1 MNHAANFIPIFT
13 ATCYRGNNNRPNNKA
28 PAAWNAKVLL
38 RERKREGVKKRGSSS
53 RAGVV
58 AHVRQQQ
65 LTVWGREGGEEK
77 RARGR
82 EVST

>member
-38 RERKREGVKKRGSSS
+38 RERERERESEGERVAVGRGWWRMYVSSS
-53 RAGVV
+53 
-58 AHVRQQQ
+58 
-65 LTVWGREGGEEK
+65 
-77 RARGR
+77 
-82 EVST
+82 

>member
-38 RERKREGVKKRGSSS
+38 REREGVRRRESSS

-65 LTVWGREGGEEK
+65 LTVWGREGREEK